1 MTVAQGLVRLYPR
14 AFRDRWGADLAVEV
28 RTSGP
33 RSWPNLLAG
42 VADMWLHPAAWPAR
56 SAAQRQARVVAVA
69 VIVTGIGWFA
79 AHLMVEGTRGL
90 PRMLDV
96 CAVAVVAGL
105 LLAVPRPA
113 PATLK
118 AIGRRLLRRLA
129 GPAVLGVAVVAVVHG
144 TGGSFVPPIRLAVL
158 ACWWGS
164 WGWAVIQVAR
174 TIAGVGSDPAV
185 PRGASGSASG
195 SWPPRPRP
203 PVRPSWSRRSP
214 IRHPS
219 RPRSVCA
226 CSRHHCS
233 SGPRPPRP
241 ER

>member
-14 AFRDRWGADLAVEV
+14 AFRDRWGADLAAEV

-56 SAAQRQARVVAVA
+56 SAAQRQARLVAMA

-79 AHLMVEGTRGL
+79 AHLMIEGTRGL

-113 PATLK
+113 PATLT
-118 AIGRRLLRRLA
+118 ALGRRLLRRLA

-144 TGGSFVPPIRLAVL
+144 TGGAFAPPIRLTVL

-174 TIAGVGSDPAV
+174 TIAGAGADPAV
-185 PRGASGSASG
+185 PPRRFRFGVRVLAAAAAATGATQLVAAVTDPAPVPAAFGLCLLAA
-195 SWPPRPRP
+195 PLVLRP
-203 PVRPSWSRRSP
+203 P
-214 IRHPS
+214 
-219 RPRSVCA
+219 A
-226 CSRHHCS
+226 TAA
-233 SGPRPPRP
+233 
-241 ER
+241 

>member
-14 AFRDRWGADLAVEV
+14 AFRDRWGTDLAVEV

-56 SAAQRQARVVAVA
+56 SAAQRQARVVAMA

-96 CAVAVVAGL
+96 SAVAVVAGL

-113 PATLK
+113 PATLT

-129 GPAVLGVAVVAVVHG
+129 GPAVLGVAVVAVVHE

-164 WGWAVIQVAR
+164 WGWAVIQIAR

-185 PRGASGSASG
+185 PPRRFRFGVRVLAAAAAATGATQLVAAVTDPAPGPAALG
-195 SWPPRPRP
+195 LCLLAAPLFLRP
-203 PVRPSWSRRSP
+203 P
-214 IRHPS
+214 
-219 RPRSVCA
+219 A
-226 CSRHHCS
+226 TAA
-233 SGPRPPRP
+233 
-241 ER
+241 